1 MNKSNIVNYSLL
13 AIPLAFVGLPIY
25 VNITDFYARDFKIDL
40 SVIAILLIIVR
51 SIDIVQDPLIGYFSD
66 YCLKRKISHKKI
78 IVISSIFLAISF
90 FLLFNP
96 PRHLNK
102 EIITIWFL
110 VFLVLTYSFF
120 NFALINFESIAILLA
135 KDKQQR
141 IRINSAKEFCGL
153 IGILLASALPSIIS
167 NSISSQQNSYFFLAL
182 TFVVMLIFI
191 ILFFF
196 RKIKVKEKIVEH
208 HFDFKK
214 IIKEIWQY
222 KIFCKFILVFFINSI
237 AVSVPAST
245 VIFFIKDILHQEN
258 KIGLF
263 LIIYFLSAGLFI
275 FMWRNL
281 ACKYGKIKIWI
292 ISIIGSIL
300 TFCGAYFVGES
311 NYYLFYLICFL
322 SGMFLGADLIMPP
335 AIIADLIF
343 DKEDKIST
351 FVSLWNMV
359 NKTAL
364 MLASSISLFI
374 LDFYSYQPGFV
385 NNDTNFVLPAVY
397 ALIPCIIKFLVI
409 ILLLKFSSKNKYL

>member
-1 MNKSNIVNYSLL
+1 MNKKDIINYSLL

-40 SVIAILLIIVR
+40 SIIAFLLIIVR
-51 SIDIVQDPLIGYFSD
+51 SIDVVQDPLIGYFSD

-78 IVISSIFLAISF
+78 IIISSIFLAISF

-96 PRHLNK
+96 PRQLNK
-102 EIITIWFL
+102 DVITIWFL
-110 VFLVLTYSFF
+110 IFLVLTYSFF
-120 NFALINFESIAILLA
+120 NFALINFESIAILIA
-135 KDKQQR
+135 KNQQQR

-167 NSISSQQNSYFFLAL
+167 NAISSQQSNYFFLAL
-182 TFVVMLIFI
+182 TFVLMLLFI
-191 ILFFF
+191 IIFFF
-196 RKIKVKEKIVEH
+196 RKIEIEEKIVKH
-208 HFDFKK
+208 QFNFKK

-245 VIFFIKDILHQEN
+245 VIFFIKDILHQES

-281 ACKYGKIKIWI
+281 AYRYGKIKIWI

-300 TFCGAYFVGES
+300 TFCGAYFIGES
-311 NYYLFYLICFL
+311 NYHLFYLICFL

-374 LDFYSYQPGFV
+374 LDFYNYQPGFV
-385 NNDTNFVLPAVY
+385 SNSTNLVLPIVY
-397 ALIPCIIKFLVI
+397 ALIPCIIKLLVI